1 MNFRTISIAV
11 IVALIALLAAF
22 NWNALAAPTPV
33 SFGVTEIQA
42 PLGVLMLALTIL
54 LSVFFIAYV
63 LWLQGS
69 VLMEARRHNKE
80 MQSQRDLAD
89 KAEASRFTEL
99 RGVLESLHAQNK
111 QDLMARMDQLE
122 AHLVSRA
129 QESDNST
136 AAYVGQLEQQ
146 VHRFNQRD

>member
-42 PLGVLMLALTIL
+42 PLGVLMLALTVL

-63 LWLQGS
+63 LWMQGS

-80 MQSQRDLAD
+80 MQAQRDLAD

-99 RGVLESLHAQNK
+99 RGVLEALHGRDK
-111 QDLMARMDQLE
+111 QDLLARIDALDAQM
-122 AHLVSRA
+122 VKRA
-129 QESDNST
+129 QESENST
-136 AAYVGQLEQQ
+136 AAYLGQLEQQ
-146 VHRFNQRD
+146 VSQIKRS

>member
-42 PLGVLMLALTIL
+42 PLGVLMLALTVL

-63 LWLQGS
+63 LWMQGS

-80 MQSQRDLAD
+80 MQAQRELAD

-99 RGVLESLHAQNK
+99 RGVLEALHARDK
-111 QDLMARMDQLE
+111 QDLLARIDALDAQM
-122 AHLVSRA
+122 VKRA
-129 QESDNST
+129 QESENST
-136 AAYVGQLEQQ
+136 AAYLGQLEQQ
-146 VHRFNQRD
+146 VSQIKRS

>member
-1 MNFRTISIAV
+1 MNFRTFSIAI
-11 IVALIALLAAF
+11 IVALIAVLAAF
-22 NWNALAAPTPV
+22 NWSALATPTAV

-42 PLGVLMLALTIL
+42 PLGVLMLALTVL

-63 LWLQGS
+63 LWMQGS

-80 MQSQRDLAD
+80 MQAQRDLAD

-99 RGVLESLHAQNK
+99 RGVLEALHARDK
-111 QDLMARMDQLE
+111 QELIERLDALE

-146 VHRFNQRD
+146 VHQLTQK

>member
-42 PLGVLMLALTIL
+42 PLGVLMLALTVL

-63 LWLQGS
+63 LWMQGS

-80 MQSQRDLAD
+80 MQAQRDLAD
-89 KAEASRFTEL
+89 KAEASRYTEL
-99 RGVLESLHAQNK
+99 RGVLEALHARDK
-111 QDLMARMDQLE
+111 QDLLARIDALDAQM
-122 AHLVSRA
+122 VKRA
-129 QESDNST
+129 QESENST
-136 AAYVGQLEQQ
+136 AAYLGQLEQQ
-146 VHRFNQRD
+146 IRRS